1 MHIESKKLIVNK
13 SAKEIYNFLTE
24 VKNFK
29 KLMPNGTNK
38 FELLNNNEFI
48 FGLNGM
54 PEITLIK
61 RLEIPIE
68 KIVFESSAEKLDFSL
83 EASVK
88 SLDTNKSEI
97 QLKFN
102 GKFNPMMV
110 MMIKGPISKFIE
122 NLVINIPKAV
132 Q

>member
-88 SLDTNKSEI
+88 SLDSNKSEI

>member
-1 MHIESKKLIVNK
+1 MNLESKKLIIDK

-29 KLMPNGTNK
+29 KLMPDGVNK

-61 RLEIPIE
+61 KLEIPTE

-83 EASVK
+83 EASVN
-88 SLDTNKSEI
+88 SLESNKSEI

-102 GKFNPMMV
+102 GKFNPMMA

-122 NLVINIPKAV
+122 ILAINIPKSV

>member
-29 KLMPNGTNK
+29 KLMPNGINK

-88 SLDTNKSEI
+88 SLDSNKSEI

>member
-1 MHIESKKLIVNK
+1 MNLESKKLIINK

-29 KLMPNGTNK
+29 KLMPDSVNNFK
-38 FELLNNNEFI
+38 LLNNNEFI

-61 RLEIPIE
+61 KLEIPTE

-88 SLDTNKSEI
+88 SLESNKSEI

-102 GKFNPMMV
+102 GK
-110 MMIKGPISKFIE
+110 
-122 NLVINIPKAV
+122 
-132 Q
+132 